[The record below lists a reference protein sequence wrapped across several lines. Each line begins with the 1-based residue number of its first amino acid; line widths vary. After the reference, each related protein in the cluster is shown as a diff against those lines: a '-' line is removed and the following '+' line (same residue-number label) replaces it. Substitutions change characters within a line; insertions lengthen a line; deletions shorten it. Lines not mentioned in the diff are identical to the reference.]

1 MATTETTLTLTTPIK
16 TYYEKVLLE
25 RLIAEFLHAM
35 WAQKGAIPAGQKHVE
50 MRRYGS
56 LAPATEALVEGV
68 TPDGKNLSATV
79 VTATPAQYGDFVEC
93 SDVLSMTAIDPVL
106 EVTAELFGEQSAETL
121 DTLTRDV
128 MFAGTTVQYAGGQ
141 VSRGAIAI
149 SHKLT
154 SDEVKKAVRTLK
166 KNKAKR
172 INGAYIGLI
181 GPDASY
187 DLQNDSQWKEAKLYA
202 KPEDIEK
209 GEIGMIHGVRFFETA
224 NNKVYAGA
232 GTGPI
237 DVHATLIFG
246 ANFYGILEWAGMGL
260 EFIVKALG
268 SSGSSDPLNQRQ
280 TTGWKVSFVA
290 KILQDLAAV
299 RIEHAVTA

>member
-16 TYYEKVLLE
+16 TYYEKILLA
-25 RLIAEFLHAM
+25 RLIAEFLHAT
-35 WAQKGAIPAGQKHVE
+35 WAQKGSIPAGQKNVE

-56 LAPATEALVEGV
+56 LAAATSALVEGV
-68 TPDGKNLSATV
+68 TPTGKNLSATAI
-79 VTATPAQYGDFVEC
+79 TATPAQYGDFVEI
-93 SDVLSMTAIDPVL
+93 SDVLSMTSIDPIL

-128 MFAGTTVQYAGGQ
+128 MMAGTTVQYAGG
-141 VSRGAIAI
+141 VAGRASVAIGN
-149 SHKLT
+149 KLT

-181 GPDASY
+181 GPDASF
-187 DLQNDSQWKEAKLYA
+187 DLQGDAAWKSAKEYA
-202 KPEDIEK
+202 GAEDIAK

-224 NNKVYAGA
+224 NNKVFAAA

-246 ANFYGILEWAGMGL
+246 ANFYGILDWAGMGL
-260 EFIVKALG
+260 DFIVKVLG